1 MVRIPF
7 RNKLC
12 PMRRLALINFEKEP
26 DELYGGLE
34 LQYLEGEPYGTGWRV
49 LAYRKDGYVDVYD
62 SKTLAYQPE
71 DKVEVA
77 GKGRNG
83 YKHTE
88 IDHVVF
94 NFGEHGIE
102 IGFRFFDIQ
111 NREIKVL
118 LKENS
123 KRKTKPM
130 NLLAPIGSGTEQPMY
145 LPIFFLY
152 QFDFLRKGKS
162 KAEVTINGNKI
173 KLDKF
178 PFPSPKEAQWR
189 YYTRYSMDSQIAEF
203 ADAYEGIVPAA
214 SLNENLCAEL
224 NNITYSFQRQE
235 DGLGMKEIIYPDPVH
250 SLKVCFEPAIPEI
263 KPDMKKK
270 ECKGMFYIRPETRM
284 GVISGEYEMH
294 AEEEDLYITMVP
306 SGGWDAVPNSLL
318 TRMIFN
324 KKMLFHLWPMSYC
337 YKQRIHL
344 TTMETTS
351 CWKRQSKKA

>member
-77 GKGRNG
+77 GKGRKG

-111 NREIKVL
+111 NR
-118 LKENS
+118 
-123 KRKTKPM
+123 RRH
-130 NLLAPIGSGTEQPMY
+130 SG
-145 LPIFFLY
+145 
-152 QFDFLRKGKS
+152 
-162 KAEVTINGNKI
+162 
-173 KLDKF
+173 
-178 PFPSPKEAQWR
+178 
-189 YYTRYSMDSQIAEF
+189 
-203 ADAYEGIVPAA
+203 GIIPDIPWTVR
-214 SLNENLCAEL
+214 SLNSLMH
-224 NNITYSFQRQE
+224 
-235 DGLGMKEIIYPDPVH
+235 MKA
-250 SLKVCFEPAIPEI
+250 LF
-263 KPDMKKK
+263 
-270 ECKGMFYIRPETRM
+270 R
-284 GVISGEYEMH
+284 
-294 AEEEDLYITMVP
+294 
-306 SGGWDAVPNSLL
+306 LL
-318 TRMIFN
+318 R
-324 KKMLFHLWPMSYC
+324 
-337 YKQRIHL
+337 
-344 TTMETTS
+344 
-351 CWKRQSKKA
+351 